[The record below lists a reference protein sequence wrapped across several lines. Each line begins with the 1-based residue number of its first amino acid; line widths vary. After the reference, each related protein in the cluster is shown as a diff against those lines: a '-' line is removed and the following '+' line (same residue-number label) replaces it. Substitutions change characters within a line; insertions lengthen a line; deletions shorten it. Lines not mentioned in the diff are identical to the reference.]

1 MVIKITFS
9 CLGLIKMMDIESQKE
24 AAVSIL
30 KKAIK
35 VSL

>member
-1 MVIKITFS
+1 
-9 CLGLIKMMDIESQKE
+9 MMDIESQKE

-35 VSL
+35 VSIQIGRNPDMGRK